1 MNSDLTFYYLTS
13 NFIVIILLLIYIQFD
28 NDCYS
33 EKRDFFALIISA
45 VLGGG
50 VGVMVEPVLF
60 FPAMERRGWSN
71 RSRNRNI
78 SINISGT

>member
-1 MNSDLTFYYLTS
+1 MNSDLAFYYLTS

-50 VGVMVEPVLF
+50 
-60 FPAMERRGWSN
+60 GWCDGRTSSLLSYN
-71 RSRNRNI
+71 
-78 SINISGT
+78 GTQRLV